1 MSFHR
6 LSLIIGR
13 EYLSTVGKR
22 SFLLLT
28 VLMPVLVI
36 ALCALPALLAEIKS
50 DDVKNVAVLD
60 ATGRYS
66 RALQDTDEYHFY
78 TLSDGGARSAR
89 AYYES
94 DSGRDVYAIVSI
106 PASVDSLST
115 LSVYSPKSVPQGL
128 SQTLSDQLE
137 PLLREARIEAYGID
151 SLKEIMAAC
160 DVRLEVENIKWDES
174 GEEQRSEAFAAQ
186 MLGLLL
192 SLLTY
197 MFVLC
202 YGAMIMNG
210 VIEEKTNRI
219 VEVIV
224 SSCRPMELMLG
235 KIVGVALVGLTQIA
249 IWGVLVGGGLSL
261 LGLNAA
267 ATASPEVA
275 MMQSVGAEA
284 AAGAVTP
291 DSALAEVMAVVAG
304 INWAQM
310 LGCFLLYFVGGYL
323 LYAALFAAFGSAV
336 DQPSDASQFTMPI
349 VMILIFALYAGMYSI
364 NNPDGPL
371 AWWCSMIPFT
381 SPIVMMIRLPYDVP
395 TWEVALSLLLLFAT
409 AFATV
414 YLAGRIYRTGILMYG
429 KKTSLKELLRWL
441 R

>member
-28 VLMPVLVI
+28 ILMPILIIV
-36 ALCALPALLAEIKS
+36 LCALPALLAEIKS
-50 DDVKNVAVLD
+50 DDVKTVAVLD

-66 RALQDTDEYHFY
+66 GALHDTDEYHFY
-78 TLSDGGARSAR
+78 TLSDGGTRSAR
-89 AYYES
+89 AYYETE
-94 DSGRDVYAIVSI
+94 SGRDVYAIVSI
-106 PASVDSLST
+106 PATVDSLPT

-151 SLKEIMAAC
+151 SLKAMIAAC
-160 DVRLEVENIKWDES
+160 DVRVEVQNIKWDER
-174 GEEQRSEAFAAQ
+174 GEEKRSEAFAAQ
-186 MLGLLL
+186 MLGLML

-249 IWGVLVGGGLSL
+249 IWGIMVVGGMSL
-261 LGLNAA
+261 LGLNAVTTA
-267 ATASPEVA
+267 APEVA
-275 MMQSVGAEA
+275 MMQSVGADA
-284 AAGAVTP
+284 ATGVATP
-291 DSALAEVMAVVAG
+291 DSTITEILAVVAG

-310 LGCFLLYFVGGYL
+310 LSCFLLYFVGGYL

-349 VMILIFALYAGMYSI
+349 MMILIFAFYAGMYSI

-395 TWEVALSLLLLFAT
+395 VWEVALSLLLLFAT

-414 YLAGRIYRTGILMYG
+414 YLAGRIYRIGILMYG

-441 R
+441 K